1 MPTLQIPPNLS
12 MHYVIDDYT
21 DPWREPEAVLM
32 LHGNTESGVVWYG
45 WVPHL
50 ARRYRVVRPDM
61 RGFGASTPMPRDYPW
76 TIDAMID
83 DYVTLMQSLGIARV
97 HLIGAKLGGTIARC
111 FAARFPERVY
121 SLSLCDTASE
131 MPPRSLWED
140 RFATARKEG
149 LAGLVDGTIKRW
161 FTDPFVQRAP
171 QDIEKVRQMILE
183 TGVDGYIGCGS
194 AVRDMAQ
201 TTMLLKIKTP
211 TLILTGRQDPA
222 CTVEQSIVL
231 NRMIEGSKFVI
242 IEEAAHLSNI
252 EQPAVFNQT
261 IREFID
267 SVDDAL

>member
-83 DYVTLMQSLGIARV
+83 DYVILMQSLGIARL

-111 FAARFPERVY
+111 FAARFPERVRT
-121 SLSLCDTASE
+121 LTLVGT
-131 MPPRSLWED
+131 PP
-140 RFATARKEG
+140 
-149 LAGLVDGTIKRW
+149 
-161 FTDPFVQRAP
+161 P
-171 QDIEKVRQMILE
+171 
-183 TGVDGYIGCGS
+183 
-194 AVRDMAQ
+194 VRDLRARVTAWTEEFEKLGVEHWARRTMEGRLGSNFPPEGTAWWIKMMAQ
-201 TTMLLKIKTP
+201 TAVSTQIGYVQRILTTDITAVLPKIACP
-211 TLILTGRQDPA
+211 TLVIT
-222 CTVEQSIVL
+222 T
-231 NRMIEGSKFVI
+231 EGSSLGSVAETRAWQEKIPNSTLAVLPGDSFHV
-242 IEEAAHLSNI
+242 AATDSDVC
-252 EQPAVFNQT
+252 AQT
-261 IREFID
+261 TLDFI
-267 SVDDAL
+267 SRH